1 MRYIKTFEGHS
12 EKRILIIV
20 DVQRSFRKYF
30 DNDYLKDLNHY
41 CKRFDRV
48 YQIFDNHVD
57 GKSPDKDYL
66 YDPQHDAQGHPDLY
80 EFQNQ
85 ADAIEKRYRYDVDAD
100 FFKDVLD
107 TETYEEVSEKEDR
120 GELKRGDFFPT
131 KEGTIIVYIGNNH
144 KWFDCPNRLY
154 DLFSEIAGAQSDGA
168 DEVTMVGGAHTE
180 CLADI
185 EITAKALGV
194 RLRLDKRHIYS
205 ATECPIK

>member
-1 MRYIKTFEGHS
+1 MRYLKTFESYG

-30 DNDYLKDLNHY
+30 DGDYLVALKKY
-41 CKRFDRV
+41 CKEFGRV

-57 GKSPDKDYL
+57 GKSPDKEYL
-66 YDPQHDAQGHPDLY
+66 YDPDHDAQGHPDLY

-85 ADAIEKRYRYDVDAD
+85 IDAIEKRYRYDVDAD

-107 TETYEEVSEKEDR
+107 RDTYEEVCKREER

-144 KWFDCPNRLY
+144 KWFDCPKKLY
-154 DLFSEIAGAQSDGA
+154 DLFSEIAGAQSEGE
-168 DEVTMVGGAHTE
+168 DEVVLVGGAHTE

-185 EITAKALGV
+185 ETTAKALGV
-194 RLRLDKRHIYS
+194 KLKLDKKHIYS